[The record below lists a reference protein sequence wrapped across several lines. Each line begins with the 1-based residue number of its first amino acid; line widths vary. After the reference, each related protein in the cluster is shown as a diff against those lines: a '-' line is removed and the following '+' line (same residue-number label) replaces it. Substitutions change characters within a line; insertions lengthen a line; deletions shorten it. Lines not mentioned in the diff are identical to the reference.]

1 MSTETITV
9 RVPVYPA
16 EPRDLGFHPEHD
28 GLVDRFCVLCRKVTR
43 SDGTSDWTGAEC
55 DQVVLSDFWGPVHAT
70 CYVRAVEGQ
79 HGVGAWVVL
88 ASDIAKRP
96 SRYSASDIRSVLR
109 QLLRIVSS
117 SAHRKAVQ
125 PE

>member
-1 MSTETITV
+1 MTPETITV
-9 RVPVYPA
+9 RVPVWPA
-16 EPRDLGFHPEHD
+16 EPQDLGSHPEHG
-28 GLVDRFCVLCRKVTR
+28 GLVDRFCVLCRKVTH
-43 SDGTSDWTGAEC
+43 SDSGSTWTGEGC

-117 SAHRKAVQ
+117 SALRKAVQ
-125 PE
+125 TE